1 MKALSSLKARGGD
14 KDKSDRKFEDGD
26 INPDEYEQ
34 FEEMWKCKIR
44 IEMFS
49 LIKFIKEIY
58 INNGKVDKYK
68 WKLIYKQN
76 SNIKFILVFISCSYQ
91 LNIYDK
97 YEKEVF
103 SLVTS
108 LLLSAL
114 VGSISF
120 HFNGISDVLQFPEFE
135 ICFERKWKN

>member
-1 MKALSSLKARGGD
+1 
-14 KDKSDRKFEDGD
+14 
-26 INPDEYEQ
+26 
-34 FEEMWKCKIR
+34 
-44 IEMFS
+44 MFS

-76 SNIKFILVFISCSYQ
+76 SNIKFILAFISCSYQ

-97 YEKEVF
+97 YEKEFF
-103 SLVTS
+103 SLVSS
-108 LLLSAL
+108 LLLSIL

-120 HFNGISDVLQFPEFE
+120 HFNGIPDVLQFPEFE
-135 ICFERKWKN
+135 IRFERKWKN